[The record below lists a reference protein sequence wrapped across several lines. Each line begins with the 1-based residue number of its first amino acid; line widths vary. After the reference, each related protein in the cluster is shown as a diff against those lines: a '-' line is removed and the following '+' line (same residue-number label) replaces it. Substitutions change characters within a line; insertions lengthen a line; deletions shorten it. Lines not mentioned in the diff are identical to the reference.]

1 MDSEKLQ
8 AMLNGISEAFKT
20 ALKELS
26 DFMEAIEE
34 IQKIVAETPEE
45 EREKYTPCLVLPLP
59 PPTNRGVRLWKT
71 NRAVFRPSKKEK
83 ARNNTRQRRAKYE
96 LF

>member
-83 ARNNTRQRRAKYE
+83 SKKQYAPKE
-96 LF
+96 GKI

>member
-1 MDSEKLQ
+1 MDNEKLQ
-8 AMLNGISEAFKT
+8 AMLNNIPRAFKE

-59 PPTNRGVRLWKT
+59 PPTNRGARL
-71 NRAVFRPSKKEK
+71 
-83 ARNNTRQRRAKYE
+83 
-96 LF
+96 